1 MITFDHVSFSYPEVA
16 LPALHEVTLTLP
28 ESAFTL
34 ISGPSGA
41 GKTTLLR
48 CLNGLVPHFSGG
60 NLTGRIRVGD
70 LDPVTLGPQVMCRH
84 VGFVFQDPETQ
95 FVMDYVE
102 DELAFAL
109 ENAGMPRAEMR
120 SRVSD
125 VIELLDLGA
134 LRYRSLAT
142 LSGGEK
148 QRIAIAAALAF
159 QPRILV
165 LDEPTS
171 QLDPRSARE
180 VLEALVRLNRELG
193 LTVILAEHRLE
204 RVLPFADRLVYLPA
218 AEAPLVHGVPDE
230 VLGQIDLV
238 PPITALG
245 KALGWS
251 PLPVTVADG
260 QRFCEAVLGETM
272 PGETLS
278 GTDAMLAYSDR
289 AGVSPSPSSRP
300 AVSGGARAP
309 DAVRAVTSPSG
320 VVPTLVAEGLS
331 VAYDGKPVL
340 TDVSLAL
347 YPGQVTALLGRN
359 GTGKSTLLK
368 ALVGLVPHQGGSV
381 WLSGRETGGMAVA
394 DVCREVAYLPQ
405 DPNALL
411 FAETVLDE
419 LHITLRNHG
428 VTVADVD
435 PAPGVL
441 LEILGLAH
449 KAMAYPRDL
458 SVGERQ
464 RAALAAV
471 LVTQPR
477 TVLLDEP
484 TRGLDY
490 GAKGRLLA
498 LIHRWRAEGRAVLLV
513 THDVELVAEAA
524 DRVMILDEGGIAAEG
539 SPQEL
544 LGAPAFGDS
553 KAANPF
559 MPQMARLF
567 PGTGWLTVADVLAG
581 LRSSPVLSP
590 PSPNPGGGESQ
601 RGGSASGAGSRF

>member
-16 LPALHEVTLTLP
+16 LPALHKVTLTLV
-28 ESAFTL
+28 ESTFTL

-60 NLTGRIRVGD
+60 VLTGRIRVGD
-70 LDPVTLGPQVMCRH
+70 LDPVALGPEVMCRH

-109 ENAGMPRAEMR
+109 ENAAMSRAEMR
-120 SRVSD
+120 SRVGE
-125 VIELLDLGA
+125 VIELLDLGP
-134 LRYRSLAT
+134 LRHRSLAT

-159 QPRILV
+159 RPRVLV

-180 VLEALVRLNRELG
+180 VLEALGRLNRDLG

-218 AEAPLVHGVPDE
+218 AEAPVVDGVPDE

-238 PPITALG
+238 PPVTTLG

-251 PLPVTVADG
+251 PLPVTVAEG
-260 QRFCEAVLGETM
+260 RRFCEGMSVQGAEGPKPLPESARPEIRRKALG
-272 PGETLS
+272 PQRGS
-278 GTDAMLAYSDR
+278 QSPAGAPRQGRGRSDE
-289 AGVSPSPSSRP
+289 AG
-300 AVSGGARAP
+300 
-309 DAVRAVTSPSG
+309 
-320 VVPTLVAEGLS
+320 PTLVAEGLS

-340 TDVSLAL
+340 TDVSLSL

-359 GTGKSTLLK
+359 GAGKSTLLK
-368 ALVGLVPHQGGSV
+368 ALVGLVPHQDGSV
-381 WLSGRETGGMAVA
+381 WLSGRETSGMAVA

-411 FAETVLDE
+411 FAETVLEE

-428 VTVADVD
+428 VTVAEVE
-435 PAPGVL
+435 PAPEAL
-441 LEILGLAH
+441 LETLGLLH
-449 KAMAYPRDL
+449 KVTAYPRDL

-464 RAALAAV
+464 RAALAAI
-471 LVTQPR
+471 LVTQPS

-490 GAKGRLLA
+490 DAKDRLLA
-498 LIHRWRAEGRAVLLV
+498 LMHRWRVEQRAVLLV

-524 DRVMILDEGGIAAEG
+524 DRVVILDGGGIAAEG
-539 SPQEL
+539 SPAEL
-544 LGAPAFGDS
+544 LGAPVFGDS
-553 KAANPF
+553 EAANPF

-567 PGTGWLTVADVLAG
+567 PGSGWLTVADVLSG

-590 PSPNPGGGESQ
+590 PSPNPGGGES
-601 RGGSASGAGSRF
+601 

>member
-16 LPALHEVTLTLP
+16 LPALHEVTLTLL
-28 ESAFTL
+28 ESSFTL

-60 NLTGRIRVGD
+60 VLTGRIRVSD
-70 LDPVTLGPQVMCRH
+70 LDPVALGPEVMCRH

-109 ENAGMPRAEMR
+109 ENAAMSRAEMR
-120 SRVSD
+120 SRVGE
-125 VIELLDLGA
+125 VIELLDLGP
-134 LRYRSLAT
+134 LRHRSLAT

-159 QPRILV
+159 RPRVLV

-180 VLEALVRLNRELG
+180 VLEALGRLNRDLG

-218 AEAPLVHGVPDE
+218 AEAPVVDGVPDE

-238 PPITALG
+238 PPVTTLG

-251 PLPVTVADG
+251 PLPVTVAEG
-260 QRFCEAVLGETM
+260 RRFCEGISVQGAEGPQPLPE
-272 PGETLS
+272 S
-278 GTDAMLAYSDR
+278 
-289 AGVSPSPSSRP
+289 
-300 AVSGGARAP
+300 ARAEIRRKALGP
-309 DAVRAVTSPSG
+309 QRGSQSPAGAPRQGRGRSDEAG
-320 VVPTLVAEGLS
+320 PTLVAEGLS

-340 TDVSLAL
+340 TDVSLSL

-359 GTGKSTLLK
+359 GAGKSTLLK
-368 ALVGLVPHQGGSV
+368 ALVGLVPHQDGSV
-381 WLSGRETGGMAVA
+381 WLSGRETSGMAVA

-411 FAETVLDE
+411 FAETVLEE

-428 VTVADVD
+428 VTVAEVE
-435 PAPGVL
+435 PAPEAL
-441 LEILGLAH
+441 LETLGLLH
-449 KAMAYPRDL
+449 KVTAYPRDL

-464 RAALAAV
+464 RAALAAI
-471 LVTQPR
+471 LVTQPS

-490 GAKGRLLA
+490 DAKDRLLA
-498 LIHRWRAEGRAVLLV
+498 LMHRWRVEQRAVLLV

-524 DRVMILDEGGIAAEG
+524 DRVVILDGGGIAAEG
-539 SPQEL
+539 SPAEL
-544 LGAPAFGDS
+544 LGAPVFGDS
-553 KAANPF
+553 EAANPF

-567 PGTGWLTVADVLAG
+567 PGSGWLTVANVLSE

-590 PSPNPGGGESQ
+590 PSPNPGGGES
-601 RGGSASGAGSRF
+601 

>member
-16 LPALHEVTLTLP
+16 LPALHKVTLTLV
-28 ESAFTL
+28 ESTFTL

-60 NLTGRIRVGD
+60 VLTGRIRVGD
-70 LDPVTLGPQVMCRH
+70 LDPVALGPEVMCRH

-109 ENAGMPRAEMR
+109 ENAAMSRAEMR
-120 SRVSD
+120 SRVGE
-125 VIELLDLGA
+125 VIELLDLGP
-134 LRYRSLAT
+134 LRHRSLAT

-159 QPRILV
+159 RPRVLV

-180 VLEALVRLNRELG
+180 VLEALGRLNRDLG

-218 AEAPLVHGVPDE
+218 AEAPVVDGVPDE

-238 PPITALG
+238 PPVTTLG

-251 PLPVTVADG
+251 PLPVTVAEG
-260 QRFCEAVLGETM
+260 RRFCEGMSVQGAEGPKPLPE
-272 PGETLS
+272 S
-278 GTDAMLAYSDR
+278 
-289 AGVSPSPSSRP
+289 
-300 AVSGGARAP
+300 ARAEIRRKALGP
-309 DAVRAVTSPSG
+309 QRGSQSPAGAPRQGRGRSDEAG
-320 VVPTLVAEGLS
+320 PTLVAEGLS

-340 TDVSLAL
+340 TDVSLSL

-359 GTGKSTLLK
+359 GAGKSTLLK
-368 ALVGLVPHQGGSV
+368 ALVGLVPHQDGSV
-381 WLSGRETGGMAVA
+381 WLSGRETSGMAVA

-411 FAETVLDE
+411 FAETVLEE

-428 VTVADVD
+428 VTVAEVE
-435 PAPGVL
+435 PAPEAL
-441 LEILGLAH
+441 LETLGLLH
-449 KAMAYPRDL
+449 KVTAYPRDL

-464 RAALAAV
+464 RAALAAI
-471 LVTQPR
+471 LVTQPS

-490 GAKGRLLA
+490 DAKDRLLA
-498 LIHRWRAEGRAVLLV
+498 LMHRWRVEQRAVLLV

-524 DRVMILDEGGIAAEG
+524 DRVVILDGGGIAAEG
-539 SPQEL
+539 SPAEL
-544 LGAPAFGDS
+544 LGAPVFGDS
-553 KAANPF
+553 EAANPF

-567 PGTGWLTVADVLAG
+567 PGSGWLTVADVLSG

-590 PSPNPGGGESQ
+590 PSPNPGGGES
-601 RGGSASGAGSRF
+601 

>member
-16 LPALHEVTLTLP
+16 LPALHEVTLTLL
-28 ESAFTL
+28 ESSFTL

-60 NLTGRIRVGD
+60 VLTGRIRVSD
-70 LDPVTLGPQVMCRH
+70 LDPVALGPEVMCRH

-109 ENAGMPRAEMR
+109 ENAAMSRAEMR
-120 SRVSD
+120 SRVGE
-125 VIELLDLGA
+125 VIELLDLGP
-134 LRYRSLAT
+134 LRHRSLAT

-159 QPRILV
+159 RPRVLV

-180 VLEALVRLNRELG
+180 VLEALGRLNRDLG

-218 AEAPLVHGVPDE
+218 AEAPVVDGVPDE

-238 PPITALG
+238 PPVTTLG

-251 PLPVTVADG
+251 PLPVTVAEG
-260 QRFCEAVLGETM
+260 RRFCEGISVQGAEGPQPLPE
-272 PGETLS
+272 S
-278 GTDAMLAYSDR
+278 
-289 AGVSPSPSSRP
+289 
-300 AVSGGARAP
+300 ARAEIRRKALGP
-309 DAVRAVTSPSG
+309 QRGSQSPAGAPRQGRGRSDEAG
-320 VVPTLVAEGLS
+320 PTLVAEGLS

-340 TDVSLAL
+340 TDVSLSL

-359 GTGKSTLLK
+359 GAGKSTLLK
-368 ALVGLVPHQGGSV
+368 ALVGLVPHQDGSV
-381 WLSGRETGGMAVA
+381 WLSGRETSGMAVA

-411 FAETVLDE
+411 FAETVLEE

-428 VTVADVD
+428 VTVAEVE
-435 PAPGVL
+435 PAPEAL
-441 LEILGLAH
+441 LETLGLLH
-449 KAMAYPRDL
+449 KVTAYPRDL

-464 RAALAAV
+464 RAALAAI
-471 LVTQPR
+471 LVTQPS

-490 GAKGRLLA
+490 DAKDRLVA
-498 LIHRWRAEGRAVLLV
+498 LMHRWRVEQRAVLLV

-524 DRVMILDEGGIAAEG
+524 DRVVILDGGGIAAEG
-539 SPQEL
+539 SPAEL
-544 LGAPAFGDS
+544 LGAPVFGDS
-553 KAANPF
+553 EAANPF

-567 PGTGWLTVADVLAG
+567 PGNGWLTVADVLSG
-581 LRSSPVLSP
+581 LRSSPVLSL
-590 PSPNPGGGESQ
+590 PSPNPGGGES
-601 RGGSASGAGSRF
+601 

>member
-1 MITFDHVSFSYPEVA
+1 MITFDRVSFRYPEVA
-16 LPALHEVTLTLP
+16 LPALHNVSLTLL
-28 ESAFTL
+28 ESTFTL

-60 NLTGRIRVGD
+60 VLTGRIRVGV
-70 LDPVTLGPQVMCRH
+70 LDPVALGPEVMCRH

-109 ENAGMPRAEMR
+109 ENAAMPRAEMH
-120 SRVSD
+120 SRVND
-125 VIELLDLGA
+125 VIDLLDLGP
-134 LRYRSLAT
+134 LRHRSLAT

-159 QPRILV
+159 RPRILV

-180 VLEALVRLNRELG
+180 VLEALNRLNRDLG

-218 AEAPLVHGVPDE
+218 AEAPVVHGLPDE
-230 VLGQIDLV
+230 VLGRIDLV
-238 PPITALG
+238 PPVTALG

-251 PLPVTVADG
+251 PLPVTVAEG
-260 QRFCEAVLGETM
+260 RRFCEAM
-272 PGETLS
+272 PGETKS
-278 GTDAMLAYSDR
+278 GTDAMLAYSHRAGVSPSDR
-289 AGVSPSPSSRP
+289 AGVSPSPSSCPAINGGEGADSDRP
-300 AVSGGARAP
+300 YSDRAGVSPNRVGGP
-309 DAVRAVTSPSG
+309 SPSSCPTFSG
-320 VVPTLVAEGLS
+320 VVPTLVADGLS
-331 VAYDGKPVL
+331 VAYNGKPVL
-340 TDVSLAL
+340 RDVSLSL
-347 YPGQVTALLGRN
+347 YPRQVTALLGRN
-359 GTGKSTLLK
+359 GAGKSTLLK
-368 ALVGLVPHQGGSV
+368 ALVGLVPHQDGSV
-381 WLSGRETGGMAVA
+381 WLSGRETRGMAVA

-428 VTVADVD
+428 MTVEEVD
-435 PAPGVL
+435 PAPEAL
-441 LEILGLAH
+441 LENLGLLH
-449 KAMAYPRDL
+449 KASAYPRDL

-464 RAALAAV
+464 RAALAAI

-490 GAKGRLLA
+490 DAKDRLLA
-498 LIHRWRAEGRAVLLV
+498 LIHRWRVERRAVLLV

-524 DRVMILDEGGIAAEG
+524 DRVVILDEGTIAAEG
-539 SPQEL
+539 SPADL
-544 LGAPAFGDS
+544 LGTPVFGDS
-553 KAANPF
+553 QLANPF
-559 MPQMARLF
+559 MPQIARLF
-567 PGTGWLTVADVLAG
+567 PGTGWLTVADALAS
-581 LRSSPVLSP
+581 LPSP
-590 PSPNPGGGESQ
+590 PLT
-601 RGGSASGAGSRF
+601 

>member
-1 MITFDHVSFSYPEVA
+1 MITFDHVSFSYPEVV
-16 LPALHEVTLTLP
+16 LPALYQVTLTLL
-28 ESAFTL
+28 ESSFTL

-60 NLTGRIRVGD
+60 VLTGRIRVGD
-70 LDPVTLGPQVMCRH
+70 LDPVALGPEVMCRH

-109 ENAGMPRAEMR
+109 ENAAMPRAEMR
-120 SRVSD
+120 SRVSE
-125 VIELLDLGA
+125 VIDLLDLGS
-134 LRYRSLAT
+134 LRHRSLAT

-159 QPRILV
+159 RPRILV

-180 VLEALVRLNRELG
+180 VLEALGRLNRDLG

-204 RVLPFADRLVYLPA
+204 RVLPFADQLVYLPA
-218 AEAPLVHGVPDE
+218 AEAPVVHGVPDE
-230 VLGQIDLV
+230 VLGQINLV
-238 PPITALG
+238 PPVTALG

-251 PLPVTVADG
+251 PLPATVAEG
-260 QRFCEAVLGETM
+260 QRFCEAVPGETM
-272 PGETLS
+272 S
-278 GTDAMLAYSDR
+278 GTAAVLACAHHSGSKHGHCSDR
-289 AGVSPSPSSRP
+289 AEI
-300 AVSGGARAP
+300 GGGEGAGPRGA
-309 DAVRAVTSPSG
+309 
-320 VVPTLVAEGLS
+320 VPTLVTEGLS
-331 VAYDGKPVL
+331 VVYDGKPVL
-340 TDVSLAL
+340 TDVSLSL

-359 GTGKSTLLK
+359 GAGKSTLLK
-368 ALVGLVPHQGGSV
+368 ALVGLVPHQDGSV
-381 WLSGRETGGMAVA
+381 WLSGRETSGMAVA

-428 VTVADVD
+428 VTVEEVD
-435 PAPGVL
+435 PVPEAL
-441 LEILGLAH
+441 LENLGLAH
-449 KAMAYPRDL
+449 KVSAYPRDL

-464 RAALAAV
+464 RAALAAI

-490 GAKGRLLA
+490 DAKDRLLA
-498 LIHRWRAEGRAVLLV
+498 LIHRWRVEQRAILLV

-524 DRVMILDEGGIAAEG
+524 DRVVILAEGGIAAEG
-539 SPQEL
+539 SPVDI
-544 LGAPAFGDS
+544 LGAPVFGDS
-553 KAANPF
+553 HAVNPF

-581 LRSSPVLSP
+581 LRSSPVLP
-590 PSPNPGGGESQ
+590 LPSPNPGGEE
-601 RGGSASGAGSRF
+601 R

>member
-1 MITFDHVSFSYPEVA
+1 MITFDHVCFSYPEVA
-16 LPALHEVTLTLP
+16 LLALHEVTLTLP
-28 ESAFTL
+28 ESAFTVV
-34 ISGPSGA
+34 SGPSGA
-41 GKTTLLR
+41 GKSTLLR

-60 NLTGRIRVGD
+60 VLTGLIRVGH
-70 LDPVTLGPQVMCRH
+70 LDPVSVGPEVMCRH

-109 ENAGMPRAEMR
+109 ENAAMPWVEMR
-120 SRVSD
+120 SRVSE
-125 VIELLDLGA
+125 VIDLLDLGA
-134 LRYRSLAT
+134 LRHRSLAT

-148 QRIAIAAALAF
+148 QRVAIAAALAF
-159 QPRILV
+159 RPGILV

-180 VLEALVRLNRELG
+180 VLEALRRLKQDLG

-204 RVLPFADRLVYLPA
+204 RVLPFADRLVHLPA
-218 AEAPLVHGVPDE
+218 AQAPVVHGAPDE
-230 VLGQIDLV
+230 VLGQINLV
-238 PPITALG
+238 PPVAALG
-245 KALGWS
+245 KVLGWS
-251 PLPVTVADG
+251 PLPVTVAEG
-260 QRFCEAVLGETM
+260 RRFCGAM
-272 PGETLS
+272 S
-278 GTDAMLAYSDR
+278 GTDVVQQAPR
-289 AGVSPSPSSRP
+289 AGLSAPPTGTAPLGDRLPRSPDGSARTSGAACSAPGWHLP
-300 AVSGGARAP
+300 AEAHTQDRECSGG
-309 DAVRAVTSPSG
+309 SG
-320 VVPTLVAEGLS
+320 PTLVAEGLS

-340 TDVSLAL
+340 TDVSLSM

-359 GTGKSTLLK
+359 GAGKSTLLK
-368 ALVGLVPHQGGSV
+368 ALVGLVPHQDGSV
-381 WLSGRETGGMAVA
+381 WLSGRETSGMAVA

-428 VTVADVD
+428 VTAAEVD
-435 PAPGVL
+435 TSPEAL
-441 LEILGLAH
+441 LENLGLLH
-449 KAMAYPRDL
+449 KVTAYPRDL

-471 LVTQPR
+471 LVTQPS

-490 GAKGRLLA
+490 GAKGLLLA
-498 LIHRWRAEGRAVLLV
+498 LIYGWRAEQRAVLLV
-513 THDVELVAEAA
+513 THDVELVAEVA
-524 DRVMILDEGGIAAEG
+524 DRVVILDEGGIAAEG
-539 SPQEL
+539 SPANL
-544 LGAPAFGDS
+544 LGAPVFGAS
-553 KAANPF
+553 QAANPF

-581 LRSSPVLSP
+581 LRS
-590 PSPNPGGGESQ
+590 
-601 RGGSASGAGSRF
+601 

>member
-1 MITFDHVSFSYPEVA
+1 MITFDHVSFSYPEAA

-34 ISGPSGA
+34 VSGPSGA
-41 GKTTLLR
+41 GKSTLLR

-60 NLTGRIRVGD
+60 VLTGLIRVGD
-70 LDPVTLGPQVMCRH
+70 LDPVAVGPEVMCRH

-95 FVMDYVE
+95 FVMDQVE

-109 ENAGMPRAEMR
+109 ENAAMPREEMR
-120 SRVSD
+120 SRVGE
-125 VIELLDLGA
+125 VIDLLDLGA
-134 LRYRSLAT
+134 LRHRSLAT

-148 QRIAIAAALAF
+148 QRVAIAAALAF
-159 QPRILV
+159 RPRILV

-180 VLEALVRLNRELG
+180 VLEALGCLKKDLG

-204 RVLPFADRLVYLPA
+204 RVLPFADLLVHLPA
-218 AEAPLVHGVPDE
+218 AQAPVVHGVPDE

-238 PPITALG
+238 PPVTALG

-251 PLPVTVADG
+251 PLPVTVAEG
-260 QRFCEAVLGETM
+260 RYFCGAM
-272 PGETLS
+272 PGEPIS
-278 GTDAMLAYSDR
+278 GTDAVQRAPHVGLPVASAEAPTQDR
-289 AGVSPSPSSRP
+289 EY
-300 AVSGGARAP
+300 SGGP
-309 DAVRAVTSPSG
+309 G
-320 VVPTLVAEGLS
+320 PTLVAEGLS

-340 TDVSLAL
+340 TDVSLSL

-359 GTGKSTLLK
+359 GAGKSTLLK
-368 ALVGLVPHQGGSV
+368 ALVGLVPYQDGSV
-381 WLSGRETGGMAVA
+381 WLSGRETSGMAVA

-428 VTVADVD
+428 VAVAEVD
-435 PAPGVL
+435 TAPEAL
-441 LEILGLAH
+441 LENLGLVH
-449 KAMAYPRDL
+449 KVTAYPRDL

-464 RAALAAV
+464 RAALAAI

-498 LIHRWRAEGRAVLLV
+498 LIYGWRAEERAVLLV

-524 DRVMILDEGGIAAEG
+524 DRVVILQGGGIAAAG
-539 SPQEL
+539 SPADL
-544 LGAPAFGDS
+544 LGAPVFGAS
-553 KAANPF
+553 QAANPF
-559 MPQMARLF
+559 VPQMARLF
-567 PGTGWLTVADVLAG
+567 PGAGWLTVADALAG
-581 LRSSPVLSP
+581 LRS
-590 PSPNPGGGESQ
+590 
-601 RGGSASGAGSRF
+601 

>member
-16 LPALHEVTLTLP
+16 LPALHDVNLTLL

-60 NLTGRIRVGD
+60 VLAGQIRVGD
-70 LDPVTLGPQVMCRH
+70 LDPVALGPEVMCRH

-109 ENAGMPRAEMR
+109 ENAAMPRAEMR
-120 SRVSD
+120 SRVSE
-125 VIELLDLGA
+125 VIDLLDLEA
-134 LRYRSLAT
+134 LRHRSLAT

-159 QPRILV
+159 RPQILV

-180 VLEALVRLNRELG
+180 VLEALERLNRELG

-218 AEAPLVHGVPDE
+218 AEAPVVHGVPDE

-238 PPITALG
+238 PPVTALG
-245 KALGWS
+245 KVLGWS
-251 PLPVTVADG
+251 PLPVTVAEG
-260 QRFCEAVLGETM
+260 RRFCEAM
-272 PGETLS
+272 PGETIS
-278 GTDAMLAYSDR
+278 GPDIVRQAPQVGLPALPTGAIPSQPKWQSPAGAPTQDRECSDD
-289 AGVSPSPSSRP
+289 
-300 AVSGGARAP
+300 SG
-309 DAVRAVTSPSG
+309 
-320 VVPTLVAEGLS
+320 PTLVAEGLS
-331 VAYDGKPVL
+331 VAYNGKPIL
-340 TDVSLAL
+340 TDVSLSL

-368 ALVGLVPHQGGSV
+368 ALVGLVPHQDGSV
-381 WLSGRETGGMAVA
+381 WLSGRETSGMAVA

-428 VTVADVD
+428 VMVAEVE
-435 PAPGVL
+435 PVPEAL
-441 LEILGLAH
+441 LESLGLVH
-449 KAMAYPRDL
+449 KVTAYPRDL

-471 LVTQPR
+471 LVTQPS

-490 GAKGRLLA
+490 DAKDRLLA
-498 LIHRWRAEGRAVLLV
+498 LIHRWRVEQRAVLLV

-524 DRVMILDEGGIAAEG
+524 DWVVILDGGGIAAEG
-539 SPQEL
+539 SPADL
-544 LGAPAFGDS
+544 LGAPVFGDS
-553 KAANPF
+553 QAANPF

-590 PSPNPGGGESQ
+590 PSPNPGGGES
-601 RGGSASGAGSRF
+601 

>member
-16 LPALHEVTLTLP
+16 LPALHEVTLTLL

-34 ISGPSGA
+34 VSGPSGV

-60 NLTGRIRVGD
+60 DLTGKIRVGD
-70 LDPVTLGPQVMCRH
+70 LDPVALGPEVMCRH

-109 ENAGMPRAEMR
+109 ENAAMPRAEMR
-120 SRVSD
+120 SRVSE

-159 QPRILV
+159 RPRILV

-180 VLEALVRLNRELG
+180 VLEALGRLNRDLG

-218 AEAPLVHGVPDE
+218 AEAPVVHGVPDE

-238 PPITALG
+238 PPVTALG

-251 PLPVTVADG
+251 PLPVTVAEG
-260 QRFCEAVLGETM
+260 QRYCGGICVQGAEG
-272 PGETLS
+272 PK
-278 GTDAMLAYSDR
+278 
-289 AGVSPSPSSRP
+289 PRP
-300 AVSGGARAP
+300 ESARAEIRRKALGP
-309 DAVRAVTSPSG
+309 QSGSEEGISEVDSVRQAPQARLPVSLAQADR
-320 VVPTLVAEGLS
+320 PTLVAQGLS

-340 TDVSLAL
+340 RDVSLAL

-368 ALVGLVPHQGGSV
+368 ALVGLVPHQDGSV
-381 WLSGRETGGMAVA
+381 WLSGRETSGMAVA

-428 VTVADVD
+428 VTVAEVD
-435 PAPGVL
+435 TAPEAL
-441 LEILGLAH
+441 LEDLGLVH
-449 KAMAYPRDL
+449 KVMAYPRDL

-471 LVTQPR
+471 LVTQPS

-490 GAKGRLLA
+490 DAKGRLLV
-498 LIHRWRAEGRAVLLV
+498 LIHRWRAERRAVLLV

-524 DRVMILDEGGIAAEG
+524 DRVVILDEGGIAAEG
-539 SPQEL
+539 SPADL

-567 PGTGWLTVADVLAG
+567 PGSGWLTVADVLAG
-581 LRSSPVLSP
+581 LRL
-590 PSPNPGGGESQ
+590 
-601 RGGSASGAGSRF
+601 

>member
-1 MITFDHVSFSYPEVA
+1 LSDVSWSSLMITFDDVSFSYPEVA
-16 LPALHEVTLTLP
+16 LPALHEVNLTLL

-60 NLTGRIRVGD
+60 VLTGRIRVGD
-70 LDPVTLGPQVMCRH
+70 LDPVVLGPEAMCRH

-109 ENAGMPRAEMR
+109 ENAAMPRTEMR
-120 SRVSD
+120 SRVNE
-125 VIELLDLGA
+125 VIDLLDLGP
-134 LRYRSLAT
+134 LRHRSLAT

-159 QPRILV
+159 RPRILV

-180 VLEALVRLNRELG
+180 VLEALGRLNRDLG

-204 RVLPFADRLVYLPA
+204 RVLPFADRLVYLLA
-218 AEAPLVHGVPDE
+218 AESPVVHGVPDE
-230 VLGQIDLV
+230 VLEQIDLV
-238 PPITALG
+238 PPVTALG

-251 PLPVTVADG
+251 PLPVTVAEG
-260 QRFCEAVLGETM
+260 RRFCEAM
-272 PGETLS
+272 PGETLP
-278 GTDAMLAYSDR
+278 GTDAMLAY
-289 AGVSPSPSSRP
+289 AHHPGPKHEHC
-300 AVSGGARAP
+300 SGRAP
-309 DAVRAVTSPSG
+309 DAVRADTGPSG
-320 VVPTLVAEGLS
+320 AVPTLVAEDLS

-359 GTGKSTLLK
+359 GAGKSTLLK
-368 ALVGLVPHQGGSV
+368 ALLGLVPRQGGSV
-381 WLSGRETGGMAVA
+381 WLSGRETSGMAVA
-394 DVCREVAYLPQ
+394 DICREVAYLPQ

-428 VTVADVD
+428 VTVEEVSL
-435 PAPGVL
+435 APEAL
-441 LEILGLAH
+441 LANLGLAH
-449 KAMAYPRDL
+449 KASAYPRDL

-464 RAALAAV
+464 RAALAAI
-471 LVTQPR
+471 LVTQPS

-490 GAKGRLLA
+490 DAKDRLLA
-498 LIHRWRAEGRAVLLV
+498 LIRGWRVERRAVLLV

-524 DRVMILDEGGIAAEG
+524 DRVVILDEGGVAAEG
-539 SPQEL
+539 SPVDL
-544 LGAPAFGDS
+544 LGTPVFGDS
-553 KAANPF
+553 QVANPF
-559 MPQMARLF
+559 MPQMVRLF
-567 PGTGWLTVADVLAG
+567 PGTGWLTVADALAG
-581 LRSSPVLSP
+581 LRHSPVLSP
-590 PSPNPGGGESQ
+590 PSPNPGGGKSQ
-601 RGGSASGAGSRF
+601 RGGSASGAASRF

>member
-16 LPALHEVTLTLP
+16 LPALHDVNLTLL

-60 NLTGRIRVGD
+60 LLAGQIRVGD
-70 LDPVTLGPQVMCRH
+70 LDPVALGPEVMCRH

-109 ENAGMPRAEMR
+109 ENAAMPRAEMR
-120 SRVSD
+120 SRVSE
-125 VIELLDLGA
+125 VIDLLGLEA

-148 QRIAIAAALAF
+148 QRIANAAALAF
-159 QPRILV
+159 RPRILV

-180 VLEALVRLNRELG
+180 VLEALERLNRELG

-218 AEAPLVHGVPDE
+218 AEAPVVHGVPDE

-238 PPITALG
+238 PPVTALG

-251 PLPVTVADG
+251 PLPVTVAEG
-260 QRFCEAVLGETM
+260 RRFCEAMPVETI
-272 PGETLS
+272 S
-278 GTDAMLAYSDR
+278 GPDI
-289 AGVSPSPSSRP
+289 VRP
-300 AVSGGARAP
+300 APQVGLPALPTGAMASAP
-309 DAVRAVTSPSG
+309 GSQPPAGAPAQDRECSVDLG
-320 VVPTLVAEGLS
+320 PTLVAEGLS
-331 VAYDGKPVL
+331 VAYNGVPVL
-340 TDVSLAL
+340 TDVSLSL

-368 ALVGLVPHQGGSV
+368 ALVGLVPHQDGSV
-381 WLSGRETGGMAVA
+381 WLSGRETSSMAVA

-428 VTVADVD
+428 LTVAEVE
-435 PAPGVL
+435 PAPEAL
-441 LEILGLAH
+441 LENLGLVH
-449 KAMAYPRDL
+449 KVSAYPRDL

-471 LVTQPR
+471 LVTQPS

-490 GAKGRLLA
+490 DAKDRLLA
-498 LIHRWRAEGRAVLLV
+498 LIHRWRVEQRAVLLV

-524 DRVMILDEGGIAAEG
+524 DWVVILDGGGIAAEG
-539 SPQEL
+539 SPADL
-544 LGAPAFGDS
+544 LGAPVFGDS
-553 KAANPF
+553 QTANPF

-567 PGTGWLTVADVLAG
+567 PGTGWLTVADVLGA